1 MRGGRHTWLEPRT
14 SQKRG
19 LSQAAL
25 GDAGQERGRVR
36 RPAACSSCGPTPHPE
51 PPVSVSAAAHQ
62 VLTDGRCP
70 PSLPE
75 PCWAHGDRPQQH
87 KQAVFLAPG
96 TGSRTSN
103 SNPRTHSPSQDPHE
117 VRQVQGSSS
126 ISPPQGGPHH
136 RPHSQ
141 TTTSLQK
148 PSAHQRANGNLFIFL
163 SFKSF
168 PKWLFL
174 AKCLT

>member
-103 SNPRTHSPSQDPHE
+103 SNPRTTARARTPMKSAKSRAPVPSPRPRAAPTTDHTHRPQLPCKNPRLTRGPMEIYLFFCPLSLSPS
-117 VRQVQGSSS
+117 GF
-126 ISPPQGGPHH
+126 
-136 RPHSQ
+136 
-141 TTTSLQK
+141 SLQN
-148 PSAHQRANGNLFIFL
+148 A
-163 SFKSF
+163 
-168 PKWLFL
+168 
-174 AKCLT
+174 